1 MRRFL
6 QRLRAR
12 LAGGAIR
19 FVYDPAYARTVAGVP
34 LDPGRADEVLAFLL
48 DRGLVRRRDVSRPIP
63 ASLEH
68 ILRVHTP
75 AYVESLQDP
84 ATLTAIFGVPVRPDE
99 VAAILDHERLIV
111 GGTIQATRL
120 ALAGGCIAANLKGG
134 QHHAGPARGMGF
146 CVFNDVAVAIRRLR
160 ARGFAAPV
168 LVVDLDLHD
177 GNGTR
182 AVFAADPSVHTFSIH
197 NRTWDDAPAASATVI
212 ALGEGVTDERYLAVL
227 RDALPPVVER
237 HRPGMV
243 VYIAGADP
251 AADDALG
258 DWKITPAGMLARDQF
273 VVRAVRGDVR
283 RGGVPLVIL
292 PGGGY
297 GGGAWRY
304 AARFFAWLVSGRV
317 LEPPDD
323 VALLLS
329 RYRPIVRH
337 FVATAPAQDAGA
349 AWAVSDADL
358 AGLVP
363 GGAAEP
369 RVLGAYS
376 RHALELLL
384 ERIGFLPRLRDRGFR
399 HPVLEVTRG
408 VQGET
413 IRVYGDAACREL
425 LMELRVNRNRR
436 VVPGMEVLY
445 VEWLLLQNPRAAFAG
460 RLAPLPGQEHPGLGM
475 LGEVAA
481 WLVAMCEALGLDG
494 IVFIPA
500 HYYMAAIGQH
510 HLRFLDPEDQ
520 ARFEALRDALAGLS
534 LAAADRAVAEG
545 RVADAATGQPVRW
558 TPAPMVLPVSARLR
572 ALVTGPAYEAAR
584 ARARAARR
592 FAPVAPLPAPPAP
605 PAPPER

>member
-1 MRRFL
+1 
-6 QRLRAR
+6 
-12 LAGGAIR
+12 
-19 FVYDPAYARTVAGVP
+19 
-34 LDPGRADEVLAFLL
+34 
-48 DRGLVRRRDVSRPIP
+48 
-63 ASLEH
+63 
-68 ILRVHTP
+68 
-75 AYVESLQDP
+75 
-84 ATLTAIFGVPVRPDE
+84 
-99 VAAILDHERLIV
+99 
-111 GGTIQATRL
+111 
-120 ALAGGCIAANLKGG
+120 
-134 QHHAGPARGMGF
+134 
-146 CVFNDVAVAIRRLR
+146 
-160 ARGFAAPV
+160 
-168 LVVDLDLHD
+168 
-177 GNGTR
+177 
-182 AVFAADPSVHTFSIH
+182 
-197 NRTWDDAPAASATVI
+197 
-212 ALGEGVTDERYLAVL
+212 
-227 RDALPPVVER
+227 
-237 HRPGMV
+237 PGMV

-358 AGLVP
+358 AGLV
-363 GGAAEP
+363 
-369 RVLGAYS
+369 
-376 RHALELLL
+376 
-384 ERIGFLPRLRDRGFR
+384 
-399 HPVLEVTRG
+399 
-408 VQGET
+408 QGET

-445 VEWLLLQNPRAAFAG
+445 VECLLLQNPRAAFAG

-494 IVFIPA
+494 IAFIPA

-510 HLRFLDPEDQ
+510 HLRF
-520 ARFEALRDALAGLS
+520 
-534 LAAADRAVAEG
+534 
-545 RVADAATGQPVRW
+545 
-558 TPAPMVLPVSARLR
+558 
-572 ALVTGPAYEAAR
+572 
-584 ARARAARR
+584 
-592 FAPVAPLPAPPAP
+592 
-605 PAPPER
+605 